1 MRSTH
6 PRRRVLTLL
15 AGTVLTV
22 TVVSAAPTV
31 YWLENGW
38 VNVKA
43 AIAVGIMVM
52 VVMCSPVLVG
62 LVRRSINS
70 ARAA

>member
-1 MRSTH
+1 M
-6 PRRRVLTLL
+6 LTLL